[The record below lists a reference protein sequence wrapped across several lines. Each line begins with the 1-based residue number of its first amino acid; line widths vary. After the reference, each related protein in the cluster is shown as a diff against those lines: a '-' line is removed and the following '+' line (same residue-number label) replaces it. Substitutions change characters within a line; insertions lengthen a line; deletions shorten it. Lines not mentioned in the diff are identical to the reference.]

1 MKSKIS
7 IFMKSKTWILWLVAG
22 ICFLFVGVMDLI
34 DKNNF
39 SGVISIL
46 LGGFYII
53 LSRINY
59 KRESKSNQSE
69 VTDAVLKNM
78 DIELRNL
85 IAEGEKIKA
94 IKKYRMV
101 TGLGLLEAKEYVD
114 LLGEEKSNK

>member
-1 MKSKIS
+1 
-7 IFMKSKTWILWLVAG
+7 MKSKTWILWLVAG